1 MTPARNYVQTFDRS
15 PEEYRISKTLL
26 ISEQDFVRFESHSI
40 HCDWVRKV
48 SGSEKASKLLRSPY
62 RKGRDQKH
70 STTLNDLTRKGHK
83 LVLDLLSRVVFCLR
97 ISALSYDHVE
107 LSTIQICPPRVA
119 DFPAGLC
126 LQCTEASF
134 HRSRAGL
141 SSLQGRVQ
149 SSGSLQQTLN
159 SLERFC
165 RLL

>member
-107 LSTIQICPPRVA
+107 LSKIQICPREYLT
-119 DFPAGLC
+119 FPQVYVSSVQKPLSTVLEQDC
-126 LQCTEASF
+126 RPS
-134 HRSRAGL
+134 RDVSRAREACNKL
-141 SSLQGRVQ
+141 
-149 SSGSLQQTLN
+149 
-159 SLERFC
+159 
-165 RLL
+165 